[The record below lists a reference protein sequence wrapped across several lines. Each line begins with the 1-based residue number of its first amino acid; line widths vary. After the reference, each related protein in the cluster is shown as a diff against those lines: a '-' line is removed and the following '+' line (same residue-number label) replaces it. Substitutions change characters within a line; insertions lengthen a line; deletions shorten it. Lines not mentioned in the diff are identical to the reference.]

1 MSSRVKNA
9 LYTKQYNRLKI
20 LRLLR
25 QEPLSR
31 ASLARLTGLTR
42 AAISL
47 ITEDLIAEGMIR
59 ESSLPTQSHLR
70 GRIPVLLELC
80 ENAAYA
86 VGIRLTRTACHVG
99 ICNFQGQLI
108 THERIPLASSAE
120 ALIQPIADTVNRLLF
135 QAGIPRQKLLGVGVS
150 APGPVDALSGT
161 ILNPPD
167 FPGFRN
173 FPIGSRLSELLEL
186 PVYLENDANAAA
198 LHNYMD
204 GKFADKE
211 NFLLLIV
218 DSGVGSGV
226 ISRGRLLRSGG
237 FTCELGHMSID
248 FRGPRCA
255 CGNRGCLEVFAA
267 THRVLAQFPSH
278 DSWEELMVSVDAPA
292 ALQTEA
298 EYLAAAILNFSN
310 ILHIDAVLLAGDL
323 QAQCG
328 RLAPL
333 IQQNMQGHSLTLGET
348 ALAILPAL
356 QDNDSCVREACSIVF
371 GHFLEVS

>member
-47 ITEDLIAEGMIR
+47 ITEDLIAEGMIC

-70 GRIPVLLELC
+70 GRTPVLLELC
-80 ENAAYA
+80 EDAAYA
-86 VGIRLTRTACHVG
+86 IGIRLTRNACHVG

-108 THERIPLASSAE
+108 IQARLPLEKSAE
-120 ALIQPIADTVNRLLF
+120 DLMRPIADTVSRLLKK
-135 QAGIPRQKLLGVGVS
+135 AGIPRRKLLGAGVS
-150 APGPVDALSGT
+150 APGPVDALSGR

-167 FPGFRN
+167 FPGFQD

-204 GKFADKE
+204 GSFSHKD

-226 ISRGRLLRSGG
+226 ISRGKLLRSGG

-267 THRVLAQFPSH
+267 THRVLAQFPGYN
-278 DSWEELMVSVDAPA
+278 SWEELMASDHAPT
-292 ALQTEA
+292 ALQAEA

-348 ALAILPAL
+348 QLAILPAL
-356 QDNDSCVREACSIVF
+356 QDRDSHVREACSIVF

>member
-1 MSSRVKNA
+1 MSSGVKNA

-47 ITEDLIAEGMIR
+47 ITEDLIGEGMIR
-59 ESSLPTQSHLR
+59 ESSLPTQSRLR
-70 GRIPVLLELC
+70 GRTPVLLELC
-80 ENAAYA
+80 EDATYA
-86 VGIRLTRTACHVG
+86 IGIRLTRSSCHIG
-99 ICNFQGQLI
+99 ICNFQGRLI
-108 THERIPLASSAE
+108 TQTHLPLESDAE
-120 ALIQPIADTVNRLLF
+120 ALMLPMADAVSRLLKKS
-135 QAGIPRQKLLGVGVS
+135 GIPREKLLGVGVS
-150 APGPVDALSGT
+150 APGPVDALSGK

-167 FPGFRN
+167 FPGFRD
-173 FPIGSRLSELLEL
+173 FPIGSRLHDLLKL

-204 GKFADKE
+204 GSFADKD

-218 DSGVGSGV
+218 DNGVGSGV
-226 ISRGRLLRSGG
+226 ISRGKLLRSGG

-267 THRVLAQFPSH
+267 THRLLAQFPGY
-278 DSWEELMVSVDAPA
+278 DSWQALMASADAPA
-292 ALQTEA
+292 ALRTEA

-333 IQQNMQGHSLTLGET
+333 IQQNMQGHSLTLGEKE
-348 ALAILPAL
+348 LAILPAL
-356 QDNDSCVREACSIVF
+356 QGSDSHVREACSIVF
-371 GHFLEVS
+371 GHYLEVS